1 MNNNIDLKE
10 LWHKQQPDIPDTKE
24 LFEKAN
30 VFRKKNLRKL
40 INANIVLLL
49 NAAFIV
55 WIWYYYKPQMLTTKI
70 GIILIILG
78 MVLYLVVYNKILPL
92 LINVDYEKNSSQYLQ
107 QLLKLK
113 EKQLFLDNIIG
124 NIYFIL
130 LTIGL
135 CRYMFEYISRMTLFW
150 ATLIYGITLLWMT
163 FVRFFFAPRSIRK
176 QQARLNELII
186 KFELVSRQLTTNE

>member
-10 LWHKQQPDIPDTKE
+10 LWHKQQPEIPGTKE

-30 VFRKKNLRKL
+30 AFKKKNLRKL
-40 INANIVLLL
+40 IIANIVLLL
-49 NAAFIV
+49 TSAFIV
-55 WIWYYYKPQMLTTKI
+55 FIWYYYEPKMITTKI
-70 GIILIILG
+70 GIILSILG
-78 MVLYLVVYNKILPL
+78 MFLYLFVYNQIIPL
-92 LINVDYEKNSSQYLQ
+92 LMDVGYEKNSSQYLQ

-135 CRYMFEYISRMTLFW
+135 CLYMFEYISCMTLFW
-150 ATLIYGITLLWMT
+150 AAFIYGITLLWMA
-163 FVRFFFAPRSIRK
+163 FVRFYFTPKAIKK
-176 QQARLNELII
+176 QRARINELISR
-186 KFELVSRQLTTNE
+186 FEMVSRQLTTNE